1 MKKTLAVV
9 ALLATALTMATAKG
23 APVLFAHGF
32 IGDTALGGTFAGDNA
47 EKADFGKSLDFGG
60 GIALNFAVASIFGI
74 SVGAD
79 FNYNQIGY
87 VSESGPTLGVTTKTE
102 YSYNYM
108 SIDIPLMIT
117 ARAKK
122 FNFAFGPTF
131 SLPLGEIKGAGTA
144 TTTSDVLGTST
155 NNLSSAST
163 ISSPFIFGL
172 KFAAGYEQRM
182 GMLRGVVGL
191 NYQLDLMPVKFKNS
205 SGDEYEFATRRALN
219 VDIGVKLPL
228 KF

>member
-32 IGDTALGGTFAGDNA
+32 IGDTALGGTFDYNTDRKL
-47 EKADFGKSLDFGG
+47 EFDKSLDFGG
-60 GIALNFAVASIFGI
+60 GIAINFAVASLFGI

-79 FNYNQIGY
+79 VCYNQVGFT
-87 VSESGPTLGVTTKTE
+87 SPTGISIFGSTVTTDTA
-102 YSYNYM
+102 YSYNYL

-131 SLPLGEIKGAGTA
+131 SLPIGEVKGQYWAVNSTDK
-144 TTTSDVLGTST
+144 SDVT
-155 NNLSSAST
+155 AKT
-163 ISSPFIFGL
+163 IASPFIFGL

-191 NYQLDLMPVKFKNS
+191 NYQLDLMPLTVK
-205 SGDEYEFATRRALN
+205 SGDDTVNFATRRALN
-219 VDIGVKLPL
+219 VDVGVKLPL